1 MRKIISIILLIV
13 SPSGIFGAP
22 YFTSI
27 RTIANVHKAI
37 ELLINDGDFEYF
49 ARLSSKN
56 GIGINRVTSNRQEK
70 EYFFSYKNELYDS
83 TRNISYQDGF
93 WGRYNFSKER
103 LANIAAHKKKYPNDP
118 HYNLN
123 NVDYQAIEIF
133 ESYWKTTYKSPI
145 YGKYKIRYA
154 TYPDPFIKGKSNK
167 FLEVSFREAAGG
179 DTASFLFIKEAGF
192 FRLRYY

>member
-70 EYFFSYKNELYDS
+70 EYFFHMKMSYLIQLEIYLIKTAFGAAIIFQKNDWQISQLTKKS
-83 TRNISYQDGF
+83 TLMI
-93 WGRYNFSKER
+93 
-103 LANIAAHKKKYPNDP
+103 
-118 HYNLN
+118 
-123 NVDYQAIEIF
+123 
-133 ESYWKTTYKSPI
+133 PI
-145 YGKYKIRYA
+145 TI
-154 TYPDPFIKGKSNK
+154 
-167 FLEVSFREAAGG
+167 
-179 DTASFLFIKEAGF
+179 
-192 FRLRYY
+192 